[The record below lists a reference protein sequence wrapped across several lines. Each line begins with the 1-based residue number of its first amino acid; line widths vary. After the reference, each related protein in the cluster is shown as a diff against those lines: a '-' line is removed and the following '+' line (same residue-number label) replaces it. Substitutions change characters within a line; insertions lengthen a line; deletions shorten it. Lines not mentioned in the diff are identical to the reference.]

1 MRLVPLIVIL
11 MPCVWTEMVAMT
23 VSVVLVTLAMEHI
36 VKVLKHLSHLYVCF
50 RAIYPLQILMSV
62 LVGMIHVIS
71 MPHVSTLLV
80 AMTVNVCQVSWEM
93 DSIVQVIIMVLT

>member
-1 MRLVPLIVIL
+1 MCLDRDGGYDCECSTGYSGNGTYCEG
-11 MPCVWTEMVAMT
+11 M
-23 VSVVLVTLAMEHI
+23 LASFPFI
-36 VKVLKHLSHLYVCF
+36 SF

>member
-36 VKVLKHLSHLYVCF
+36 VKVLKHLSHLYIYIYALEF
-50 RAIYPLQILMSV
+50 IYPLQILMSV
-62 LVGMIHVIS
+62 LVGTIHVIS

-80 AMTVNVCQVSWEM
+80 AMTVNV
-93 DSIVQVIIMVLT
+93 